1 MKEFYPKVSIIIPA
15 CEGGQNLEKTINS
28 ALNQSYQN
36 TEIILITSNLN
47 NTEIIDKYKDRIK
60 CFNKN
65 NGNIPQNI
73 NFGIGKMTGEYFS
86 ILIPGNE
93 YYSNKIEREII
104 TLNLLDDK
112 NTIIISN
119 YDIVDTDNIATTV
132 SIQYIKK
139 IKEYPE
145 LAIIKRMI
153 YHSAILISKKVIDS
167 CGKFNEKMPYF
178 FDYDKYLDIIKL
190 FNFHYISDVL
200 VKINKF
206 DDGTM
211 DLKENEDELLH
222 FYDKMAKIL
231 GNKKIIDIFGN
242 IENYYKEIII
252 TLEKT
257 PFKNVMMHYKKE
269 LNSIIYKKLEYKPLI
284 SVLIPVYNGSNYL
297 EEALE
302 SVLKQTYSNYEI
314 IVVNDGSNDEGKTKK
329 IALKYENKIRYFEKE
344 NGGVASALNY
354 GISKANGDYIS
365 WLSHDDIY
373 NENKLLKQVEVL
385 NKLKKKET
393 ILFSNFELI
402 NENSVVYSKTNFNE
416 RLTNEELEND
426 ILPVLKGTTNG
437 CTMLI
442 PKSILESSGGFDES
456 KKTTNDYIMW
466 FNIFSKYP
474 KKFIPDYLIKYR
486 IHSEQDTKK
495 SPVYISESEDMWT
508 KVFNA
513 LDEKYIKKLN
523 YEPLVFYS
531 EFYVQMKENGLTQT
545 ASILLK
551 KYNDLRKEKA
561 PIISVIMPCYNSSSY
576 LREAVDSILNQTFMP
591 LELICVDDN
600 SSDNTYKLLLELQK
614 NDDRIIVT
622 KNTCQ
627 KGVSGAMN
635 TGLKMARGKYIA
647 RMDSDDIC
655 DHNKLKIQYEFLKN
669 NPSYGVC
676 STNISLMDKKGEI
689 FSKNHYSISDA
700 PIEWQF
706 LWTNP
711 IPCAPC
717 MYRKKILDGVQFNE
731 TFSTAEDY
739 EFLSHIVDKKIFFI
753 DKDLYCYRIHD
764 TSLFQK
770 SFIKTMINSQ
780 LIAKKYYQRIT
791 KNKKIPAF
799 FELLTSYSTFQSR
812 DKNISH
818 YEMIEFLMQTLK
830 EFQKYYNWNEDETKK
845 AMNYILNPYDNFII
859 NTNITFKKDE
869 SLEKEYN
876 DILNSLS
883 WKVTKPLRNI
893 SKQIRKIAKIKNLI
907 WRKNENIRSK

>member
-132 SIQYIKK
+132 SIQYTKE
-139 IKEYPE
+139 IKEHPE

-153 YHSAILISKKVIDS
+153 YNSAILISKKVIDS

-257 PFKNVMMHYKKE
+257 PFKNVIMHYKKE
-269 LNSIIYKKLEYKPLI
+269 LNSIIYKKLDYKPLI

-302 SVLKQTYSNYEI
+302 SVLEQTYSNYEI

-373 NENKLLKQVEVL
+373 NENKL
-385 NKLKKKET
+385 
-393 ILFSNFELI
+393 
-402 NENSVVYSKTNFNE
+402 KT
-416 RLTNEELEND
+416 
-426 ILPVLKGTTNG
+426 G
-437 CTMLI
+437 
-442 PKSILESSGGFDES
+442 
-456 KKTTNDYIMW
+456 
-466 FNIFSKYP
+466 
-474 KKFIPDYLIKYR
+474 
-486 IHSEQDTKK
+486 
-495 SPVYISESEDMWT
+495 
-508 KVFNA
+508 
-513 LDEKYIKKLN
+513 
-523 YEPLVFYS
+523 
-531 EFYVQMKENGLTQT
+531 
-545 ASILLK
+545 
-551 KYNDLRKEKA
+551 
-561 PIISVIMPCYNSSSY
+561 
-576 LREAVDSILNQTFMP
+576 
-591 LELICVDDN
+591 
-600 SSDNTYKLLLELQK
+600 
-614 NDDRIIVT
+614 
-622 KNTCQ
+622 
-627 KGVSGAMN
+627 
-635 TGLKMARGKYIA
+635 
-647 RMDSDDIC
+647 
-655 DHNKLKIQYEFLKN
+655 
-669 NPSYGVC
+669 
-676 STNISLMDKKGEI
+676 
-689 FSKNHYSISDA
+689 
-700 PIEWQF
+700 
-706 LWTNP
+706 
-711 IPCAPC
+711 
-717 MYRKKILDGVQFNE
+717 
-731 TFSTAEDY
+731 
-739 EFLSHIVDKKIFFI
+739 
-753 DKDLYCYRIHD
+753 
-764 TSLFQK
+764 
-770 SFIKTMINSQ
+770 
-780 LIAKKYYQRIT
+780 
-791 KNKKIPAF
+791 
-799 FELLTSYSTFQSR
+799 
-812 DKNISH
+812 
-818 YEMIEFLMQTLK
+818 
-830 EFQKYYNWNEDETKK
+830 
-845 AMNYILNPYDNFII
+845 
-859 NTNITFKKDE
+859 
-869 SLEKEYN
+869 
-876 DILNSLS
+876 
-883 WKVTKPLRNI
+883 
-893 SKQIRKIAKIKNLI
+893 
-907 WRKNENIRSK
+907 